1 MGTKLGVRVVIL
13 LLVVGLVG
21 GGVHVLFNPI
31 GMHRLEGVEA
41 RLRQGLKE
49 VRPGVGLA
57 EIRQFCVREGLEMG
71 EPSEEFWHPG
81 DPPEGA
87 KWEVRGMHP
96 YEAHYYGGSAGM
108 LVDFWLDRDQKLIRA
123 DIGTHGSA
131 F

>member
-1 MGTKLGVRVVIL
+1 M
-13 LLVVGLVG
+13 LVVGLVG

-49 VRPGVGLA
+49 LRPGVGLA

-96 YEAHYYGGSAGM
+96 YEAHYYGGSAWIFGWIEIRNSSGRI
-108 LVDFWLDRDQKLIRA
+108 LVLTGPPSR
-123 DIGTHGSA
+123 
-131 F
+131 